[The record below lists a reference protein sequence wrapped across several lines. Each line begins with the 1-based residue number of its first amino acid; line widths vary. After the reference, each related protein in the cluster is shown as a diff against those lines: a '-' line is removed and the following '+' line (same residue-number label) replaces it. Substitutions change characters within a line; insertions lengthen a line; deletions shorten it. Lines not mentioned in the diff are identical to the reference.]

1 MGRVIFSR
9 FLTISYNKTMD
20 SKDYYLWEDDRAY
33 ISPTVGRDET
43 LQFVDT
49 LRESVGKNN
58 DLISSQTQRL
68 GTDISP
74 SSGGLTG
81 SEGYF
86 QQRYQTLPVQN
97 QVATL
102 KATAQA
108 KALNDLMSN
117 YAAQAKNKYN
127 QAYRNYAKRSGAG
140 TPSPD
145 AGDGDPFKKT
155 PTEDNNDFFGLG
167 PATVDSAD
175 YRGENGWFSTN
186 VDNGYGYYRNSRGDI
201 LNTNDPKYVRSNSDP
216 NYIGPEKGTGG
227 YYYDVSQVA
236 TPVWAELAAP
246 IINGTNLGITY
257 DQWLNQ
263 WKANQVAQ
271 QKYRDSLMK
280 SGGGGGGW

>member
-1 MGRVIFSR
+1 
-9 FLTISYNKTMD
+9 MD

-74 SSGGLTG
+74 SLGGLTG

-127 QAYRNYAKRSGAG
+127 QAYRNYTKRSGG
-140 TPSPD
+140 S
-145 AGDGDPFKKT
+145 G
-155 PTEDNNDFFGLG
+155 
-167 PATVDSAD
+167 
-175 YRGENGWFSTN
+175 
-186 VDNGYGYYRNSRGDI
+186 
-201 LNTNDPKYVRSNSDP
+201 
-216 NYIGPEKGTGG
+216 GTGG
-227 YYYDVSQVA
+227 GTAPEGGIEYEEDGWNEKTVPPKLEDYYVSGEEQ
-236 TPVWAELAAP
+236 TKRISE
-246 IINGTNLGITY
+246 
-257 DQWLNQ
+257 
-263 WKANQVAQ
+263 
-271 QKYRDSLMK
+271 R
-280 SGGGGGGW
+280 SGLPEWMVNILKIFGVRG